1 VEPLLEIACEL
12 ERREAVVARELADV
26 ERLQHEVDV
35 LRARASAAAAF
46 LAALPRERADRVSEE
61 RAARGALEAAQRAHA
76 DARAALERAR
86 RDDDRLAAERAAQ
99 EAAGEVDAAERRLA
113 RARASLAQLDEDEA
127 RRRTEV
133 AELEAAVAAVAPRIR
148 GVEAPEAGLDPLL
161 DWSERARG
169 ALLLDHAAL
178 VAEGETLAREA
189 SELLGSV
196 TGEPLTSASAAGV
209 RARLE
214 RALREG

>member
-1 VEPLLEIACEL
+1 MEPLLEIACEL
-12 ERREAVVARELADV
+12 ERREAVVARELVDV
-26 ERLQHEVDV
+26 ERLQHEVEE
-35 LRARASAAAAF
+35 LRAGASDAAAF
-46 LAALPRERADRVSEE
+46 LEALPRERRDRVSEE
-61 RAARGALEAAQRAHA
+61 QAAADALVTAQRVHA
-76 DARAALERAR
+76 DARAALESAR
-86 RDDDRLAAERAAQ
+86 RDDDRLAAERAVQ
-99 EAAGEVDAAERRLA
+99 EAAGEAEAAERRLA
-113 RARASLAQLDEDEA
+113 RARAALAQLDEDEA
-127 RRRTEV
+127 GRR
-133 AELEAAVAAVAPRIR
+133 AEIAGLEAAVSAVAPRIR

-169 ALLLDHAAL
+169 ALLLEHSAL
-178 VAEGETLAREA
+178 VADGETLAREA